1 MKPEQPEAH
10 MRELE
15 SFRPLRIRS
24 DTCNQRGQT
33 PLIRQ
38 ISI

>member
-10 MRELE
+10 MRELG

-24 DTCNQRGQT
+24 DTWTILRLAGRAF
-33 PLIRQ
+33 I
-38 ISI
+38 